1 MNEKV
6 IQNWLKLA
14 DYDLETAQAMFDAQ
28 RFLYVAF
35 MCQQAI
41 EKILKALYV
50 IQHQKTPPYTHNL
63 IRLWEHL
70 SLSSK
75 TGDDQYQLLE
85 ILNSYYLESRYTEE
99 IQELTQ
105 WLTREKTQEIL
116 RQTRQLYSWLKS
128 KIT

>member
-1 MNEKV
+1 MVRVNLMNEKV

-85 ILNSYYLESRYTEE
+85 ILNSY
-99 IQELTQ
+99 
-105 WLTREKTQEIL
+105 
-116 RQTRQLYSWLKS
+116 
-128 KIT
+128 